1 MRRTTIVGLDLVRFS
16 AAILVVLYHMTYWI
30 SAPDPT
36 SPPRNITGGVFDFS
50 RFSVNFGWVG
60 VEIFFVLSGFVI
72 SYSASQSDAF
82 GFLKG
87 RVLRLAPAAW
97 ICASVTLL
105 VSLAIGYVGVA
116 DGVLE
121 WTRSVLFYP
130 SGPWIDGV
138 YWTLGIEVSFYLV
151 MFALL
156 WSGRFR
162 HVEAVAAT
170 IGLVSTAFWLLW
182 LLAPSDALTSLAGK
196 RLWALLLIR
205 YGCDFTV
212 GVMLWLSMVRGPT
225 KARLAVLLACCL
237 GGVLEIAYTAQAERI
252 PVGGAA
258 IAAWLLAIGLMA
270 ASVRWNARLA
280 AWPAADRW
288 ARRLGLATYPLYL
301 THQVVGSA
309 LMAALWRLGLS
320 QLACLLITIAAA
332 VTFSVVVAEAWEPAL
347 RKPLA
352 RLFGLIERPARW
364 LLRAQ
369 SA

>member
-1 MRRTTIVGLDLVRFS
+1 MRRGQIVGLDLVRFS
-16 AAILVVLYHMTYWI
+16 AAVLVMLYHMTYWI
-30 SAPDPT
+30 SAPAASSAPEH
-36 SPPRNITGGVFDFS
+36 ITGGVFHFTGL
-50 RFSVNFGWVG
+50 SVNFGWVG

-82 GFLKG
+82 RFLKG
-87 RVLRLAPAAW
+87 RALRLAPAAW

-105 VSLAIGYVGVA
+105 VSISIGDVGVP

-138 YWTLGIEVSFYLV
+138 YWTLGIEVSFYVLI
-151 MFALL
+151 FALL
-156 WSGRFR
+156 WAGRFR
-162 HVEAVAAT
+162 NIEGVAST
-170 IGLVSTAFWLLW
+170 IGLLSTAFWLVW
-182 LLAPSDALTSLAGK
+182 LLAPSSALASLADK
-196 RLWALLLIR
+196 RIWELLLVR
-205 YGCDFTV
+205 HGCEFSV
-212 GVMLWLSMVRGPT
+212 GVMLWLCAVRGLT
-225 KARLAVLLACCL
+225 TARLTVLLVCCL
-237 GGVLEIAYTAQAERI
+237 GGAIEIAYTAKSGRI
-252 PVGGAA
+252 PGGAA
-258 IAAWLLAIGLMA
+258 AITAWMLAIGLMA

-301 THQVVGSA
+301 SHQVVGAA

-320 QLACLLITIAAA
+320 QVACLLITLVAA
-332 VTFSVVVAEAWEPAL
+332 VAFSVAVAEYCEPAI

-352 RLFGLIERPARW
+352 GLFALIERPVRR
-364 LLRAQ
+364 LLDPQ